1 MTENTHALL
10 IGIGQRPEGDS
21 EAMAITATD
30 AKKMA
35 IELEKRAKVPQDN
48 ITCLIKEQASKQ
60 GILTALDN
68 LIAQTSTQTADMVWV
83 YFSGHGYRSKKA
95 KHYLICH
102 DTTEADWQTSALL
115 GSEFVAKLQQIKTD
129 KMLILLD
136 CCHAGGITA
145 DALEPTAIPF
155 EPESLLKIQPN
166 RVVLTASHAQQTSL
180 TSTPVSLFTF
190 ALVEGLAGTYLQ
202 TDEKDIKFF
211 DLAMYVRERVYPLSK
226 RKQQPQ
232 LNVLEESSTKNFVL
246 VHYPEGKPTERAFEE
261 AFQLMDE
268 TKSIINLQEPT
279 QTDTAYRQQFQWLM
293 KNEVK
298 IDGNHNVV
306 TAINGQ
312 NITINQGASDEK
324 LLEILAAQQVQN
336 AELIAMLK
344 NAQEKEAQSLG
355 QRLENLLKG
364 ADSPVKTTIEELRN
378 LAQQGD
384 LQSLLDKLDALFEQ
398 KPHFSYSQMRQNLQF
413 ALNNPMGIPPHQ
425 MQGLLVFLGSNEVKK
440 RLNELT

>member
-1 MTENTHALL
+1 MMENTHALI
-10 IGIGQRPEGDS
+10 IGIGQRPQGDS
-21 EAMAITATD
+21 TAMAITAQD
-30 AKKMA
+30 AQK
-35 IELEKRAKVPQDN
+35 ISDELQKRVKIPQNN
-48 ITCLIKEQASKQ
+48 ITCLSKEQTSKQ
-60 GILTALDN
+60 GILNALDN
-68 LIAQTSTQTADMVWV
+68 LIARTATKAADMVWV
-83 YFSGHGYRSKKA
+83 YFSGHGYRSKEA

-102 DTTEADWQTSALL
+102 DTTEADWQTTALA
-115 GSEFVAKLQQIKTD
+115 GSDFVAKLQQIKAG
-129 KMLILLD
+129 KMLLLLD

-145 DALEPTAIPF
+145 DELEQTAIPF
-155 EPESLLKIQPN
+155 DPESLLKTQPN

-202 TDEKDIKFF
+202 ADEKDIKFF

-246 VHYPEGKPTERAFEE
+246 LHYPEGKPSGRAFDE
-261 AFQLMDE
+261 AFQLLDE
-268 TKSIINLQEPT
+268 TKSLINLDEPT
-279 QTDTAYRQQFQWLM
+279 ETDTTYRQQFQWLM
-293 KNEVK
+293 RNEVK

-312 NITINQGASDEK
+312 NITINQNTSDEK

-355 QRLENLLKG
+355 QRLENLLKKE
-364 ADSPVKTTIEELRN
+364 DNPIKTTIEELRN

-384 LQSLLDKLDALFEQ
+384 LQNLLDKLDALFEK
-398 KPHFSYSQMRQNLQF
+398 KPHFSYSNIRQNLQF
-413 ALNNPMGIPPHQ
+413 SLTSGMGIPPHQ

-440 RLNELT
+440 RLSEL